1 MRDLIVRAIERLALA
16 LIPGPDP
23 RATLLKWAE
32 RLFPARGKHRAT
44 PAPTPEPAAPAPSSR
59 PRRSLPQHKSPYA
72 CEAAERRPFTDTI
85 SPVRPYVLAEP
96 RKRPDD
102 PKRRAQAERLWALDM
117 AARGI
122 DVGPSVIHG
131 VHVGARSRTVRVAV
145 GA

>member
-1 MRDLIVRAIERLALA
+1 MADLIARALA
-16 LIPGPDP
+16 GLCS
-23 RATLLKWAE
+23 LL
-32 RLFPARGKHRAT
+32 LPSRGKHRAT
-44 PAPTPEPAAPAPSSR
+44 HAPAPDAAPAPSPR
-59 PRRSLPQHKSPYA
+59 PRWSLPEHKSPYA
-72 CEAAERRPFTDTI
+72 QEAAERRPFVDTI

-122 DVGPSVIHG
+122 DVGPTVIHG
-131 VHVGARSRTVRVAV
+131 VHVGSGARTVRVAV

>member
-1 MRDLIVRAIERLALA
+1 MADLIARALA
-16 LIPGPDP
+16 CLCS
-23 RATLLKWAE
+23 LL
-32 RLFPARGKHRAT
+32 LPSCGKHRAT
-44 PAPTPEPAAPAPSSR
+44 PAPAPDAAPVPSSR
-59 PRRSLPQHKSPYA
+59 HRCSLPEHKSPYA
-72 CEAAERRPFTDTI
+72 REAAERRPFTDTM

-131 VHVGARSRTVRVAV
+131 VHVGASTRTVRVAV
-145 GA
+145 GV

>member
-1 MRDLIVRAIERLALA
+1 MPDFIARALA
-16 LIPGPDP
+16 CLCS
-23 RATLLKWAE
+23 L
-32 RLFPARGKHRAT
+32 LFPARGQHRAT
-44 PAPTPEPAAPAPSSR
+44 PAPAPTAR
-59 PRRSLPQHKSPYA
+59 PGRSLPIHKSPYA
-72 CEAAERRPFTDTI
+72 RAAAERRPFTDTI

-122 DVGPSVIHG
+122 DVGPSVVHS
-131 VHVGARSRTVRVAV
+131 VHVGAGARTVRVAV

>member
-1 MRDLIVRAIERLALA
+1 MADLIARALA
-16 LIPGPDP
+16 CLCS
-23 RATLLKWAE
+23 LL
-32 RLFPARGKHRAT
+32 LPSRGKHRAT
-44 PAPTPEPAAPAPSSR
+44 PAPAPDAAPAPSPR
-59 PRRSLPQHKSPYA
+59 PRRSLPEHKSRYA
-72 CEAAERRPFTDTI
+72 REAAERRPFVDTV

-131 VHVGARSRTVRVAV
+131 VHVGTGTRTVRVAV